1 MFEIELKF
9 RVGDVSE
16 LRERLAENDAVLVSE
31 NENQDTY
38 YNHPSRDFAES
49 GEALRVRRIDGTPL
63 VTYKGSKRPGAVKAR
78 EELEWRL
85 DPGDPTG
92 ESMET
97 LFDRL
102 GFRKVA
108 TVTKQRETFH
118 LGSSNPV
125 TVTIDRVEGLGEF
138 AEIERVLHE
147 GSPSDEAVEKARE
160 EVLDLA
166 SELGLKS
173 PESRSYLRMQLE
185 STSG

>member
-1 MFEIELKF
+1 MFEVELKF
-9 RVGDVSE
+9 RVSNVSK
-16 LRERLAENDAVLVSE
+16 LREKLAENDAVLVSE

-92 ESMET
+92 ESMGK

-102 GFRKVA
+102 GFREVA
-108 TVTKQRETFH
+108 TVTKRRETFH
-118 LGSSNPV
+118 LGSSNPM

-147 GSPSDEAVEKARE
+147 ASPSDEAVEKARG
-160 EVLDLA
+160 EVMHLA
-166 SELGLKS
+166 SKLELDA
-173 PESRSYLRMQLE
+173 PESKSYLRMQLE
-185 STSG
+185 LTSG

>member
-9 RVGDVSE
+9 RVANVSE

-38 YNHPSRDFAES
+38 YNHPSRDFAKS

-63 VTYKGSKRPGAVKAR
+63 VTYKGAKRPGAVKAR

-85 DPGDPTG
+85 DPGDPNG

-102 GFRKVA
+102 GFHKVA

-118 LGSSNPV
+118 LGSPDPM
-125 TVTIDRVEGLGEF
+125 TVTIDRVIGLGEF

-147 GSPSDEAVEKARE
+147 RFPSDESVETART

-166 SELGLKS
+166 TALGLKE
-173 PESRSYLRMQLE
+173 PEARSYLRMQLE
-185 STSG
+185 AAED

>member
-1 MFEIELKF
+1 MFEVELKF
-9 RVGDVSE
+9 RVGNVDE

-102 GFRKVA
+102 GFQKVA

-118 LGSSNPV
+118 LGSTDPM
-125 TVTIDRVEGLGEF
+125 TVTIDRVDGLGEF

-147 GSPSDEAVEKARE
+147 RSPSDEAVETARS
-160 EVLDLA
+160 EVVGLA
-166 SELGLKS
+166 TALGLDA

-185 STSG
+185 LSGG